1 MNVNSNIRKRNKQAI
16 SDRYKKV
23 DTSVNGDAER
33 LVEEHKEI
41 EKRLYPLR
49 IDQRTVIYVTK
60 DKCNA
65 QYAESFR
72 QRRGIV
78 PDNKSTVVKPRVKV
92 DAEEV
97 RTLVQSGMYLK
108 DIAKRLGVSKTTID
122 NYILR
127 YDLREKKDG
136 END

>member
-1 MNVNSNIRKRNKQAI
+1 MNVNSNIRKRNKKAI
-16 SDRYKKV
+16 SDRYKKI
-23 DTSVNGDAER
+23 DTTVNGDAER
-33 LVEEHKEI
+33 LVKEHREV

-60 DKCNA
+60 NKCNA

-92 DAEEV
+92 NVEEV

-122 NYILR
+122 NYIR
-127 YDLREKKDG
+127 MYDLRKKKDG